1 MARIQ
6 VLSLGMSDPCFAVGV
21 GCSAAEERRPVR
33 GRALEGAERD
43 ARHGQRVLAVLAVEK
58 FHNLRVS

>member
-1 MARIQ
+1 
-6 VLSLGMSDPCFAVGV
+6 MSDPCFPVGV

-43 ARHGQRVLAVLAVEK
+43 ARHGQRVLAVVAVEK